1 MSFPDHKKG
10 AREKIAS
17 QASIA
22 STAVSGVKGI
32 APTHHALLQTLPFHN
47 LVPFVFASGLD

>member
-22 STAVSGVKGI
+22 STAVSGVKGT

-47 LVPFVFASGLD
+47 LDPFVFASGLD